1 MTITIRK
8 DSISDMKLDEIVSKL
23 HKPGT
28 VSCTPLDSLDWHEW
42 MNQELFVPFYEDV
55 RVIDSNGTKVT
66 IVYFG
71 DGTFEK
77 AVCHKDDTYSL
88 EQGISICVT
97 KKILSEITGL
107 NGTTAYNRLIRKA
120 LKTMKDNRKAE
131 EKAKQ
136 ESAAEELRR
145 KKAAQ
150 KRQRRLA
157 KIAERKREEAI
168 EIQAEAYRRAMKDFN
183 N

>member
-1 MTITIRK
+1 MSHTVTSDGIYFNVDSYMTNTN
-8 DSISDMKLDEIVSKL
+8 SIKTFHLPGNLYDDCFLNAVQKLVDTLE
-23 HKPGT
+23 
-28 VSCTPLDSLDWHEW
+28 
-42 MNQELFVPFYEDV
+42 FEDV
-55 RVIDSNGTKVT
+55 KIIDSNGVKTT
-66 IVYFG
+66 IVYFD

-77 AVCHKDDTYSL
+77 SVCQKDDVFSL
-88 EQGISICVT
+88 EYGIGMCIS
-97 KKILSEITGL
+97 KKMLSDITGK